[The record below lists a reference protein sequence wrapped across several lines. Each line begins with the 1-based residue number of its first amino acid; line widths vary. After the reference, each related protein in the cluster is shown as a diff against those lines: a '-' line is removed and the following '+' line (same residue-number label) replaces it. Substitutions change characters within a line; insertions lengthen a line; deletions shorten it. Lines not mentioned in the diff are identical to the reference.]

1 MTTPSDEE
9 LEAALERLSEPG
21 RFDDAEVLVS
31 RAAPGLQRILGQALE
46 AGGWFAD
53 SHETGMA
60 QALASDDPEERARA
74 VRVMLA
80 EETRMGMMVG
90 VAVGWALA
98 EELNQPDETN
108 QED

>member
-1 MTTPSDEE
+1 MTTPSEAE

-21 RFDDAEVLVS
+21 RFDDAEALVS
-31 RAAPGLQRILGQALE
+31 RAAPGLQRILGQALD

-98 EELNQPDETN
+98 EELRR
-108 QED
+108 QEEH